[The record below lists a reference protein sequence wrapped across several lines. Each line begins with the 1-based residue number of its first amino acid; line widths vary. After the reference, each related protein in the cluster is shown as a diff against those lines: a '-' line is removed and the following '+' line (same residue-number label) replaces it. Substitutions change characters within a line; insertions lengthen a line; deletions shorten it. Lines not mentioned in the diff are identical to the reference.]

1 MPATELQ
8 ENPTPALSSYLDYTN
23 AAIGIR
29 TEVHRC
35 VDLILS
41 LWFGHLA
48 ETPAALSL
56 ACCHSIRR
64 LDLRYI
70 KVGII

>member
-23 AAIGIR
+23 SAIGIR

-41 LWFGHLA
+41 LWFGHPA
-48 ETPAALSL
+48 ESGMLSFEVL
-56 ACCHSIRR
+56 CS
-64 LDLRYI
+64 YS
-70 KVGII
+70 KVPIYTCNNQ